1 MSERP
6 RNWPKKWAGKVWSVT
21 WMEDGQRTGDEISE
35 VELFALWAAMPNKRV
50 MLGELGFEEK
60 AGLRHPFVRRALS
73 LLKGAG
79 LAAYRQSGKR
89 WQWERT
95 A

>member
-21 WMEDGQRTGDEISE
+21 WTEDGQRTGDEISE
-35 VELFALWAAMPNKRV
+35 GELLSLLEAMPDKRA
-50 MLGELGFEEK
+50 MLGVLGFEEK
-60 AGLRHPFVRRALS
+60 VGLRHPFVRRSLA
-73 LLKGAG
+73 LLKEAG
-79 LAAYRQSGKR
+79 LAAYRWNGKR

-95 A
+95 